1 MFKNDYGNKINEK
14 DKKNNLDTDDLE
26 NLYQLL
32 IKKNKDDNEKKI
44 CNIEYKT
51 IWENIGDILFKKEGA
66 NKSENAESSKIKVD
80 NTKNK
85 FLENENSNLDIK
97 DNMSFEAIFKIIRY
111 QETSNFINSYDN
123 EYDNYLN
130 EEEEEPPVIKAFIN
144 EIQNL
149 EKIVNSDKKSEK
161 LISKKKIQ
169 LYLFLI
175 YLILKNYPFYVPK
188 RSYLEKYYL
197 QLKKYKDWPEQI
209 GVQGKK
215 LYSLFI
221 NELYLPGITIFKEIR
236 EKYFLDSVDPNKFL
250 LISDDF
256 LRYYFFYDDRS
267 NSSTYKFL
275 KDDISDEKVNLN
287 AKELFA
293 PASNVFNAKE
303 KAKTKVEV
311 KTLKEFNYLTI
322 MHLIIFF
329 CQQILSHNEKIPL
342 NIYQRLCDQ
351 YFKSI
356 PDYKNKE
363 GYLDLVGRKKL
374 DDKKES
380 INIAYDKNIS
390 RNTLNKSLL
399 NSLLNILDV
408 GLKTD
413 YYKDFLPMI
422 SELEKKIM
430 SSISP
435 QEVNLEL
442 NILNLR
448 EYLIPK
454 IEIKN
459 PKDISLLQIYQY
471 NYINIEDKY
480 LSHLNK
486 TIDYKNYDI
495 NPEDK
500 QRVDQFNCIVNI
512 KKNIIEKYLKMRF
525 ILHEEQLIHFI
536 NLLIDDVEDLQEK
549 LRERAN
555 NERKLLMEQKE
566 KEKEQKEKKLKQE
579 NDKKFKKKRD
589 ETQIEKEK
597 KKKEYEEKLKSLP
610 FYELKKLL
618 ENNPNNADVEKVM
631 EKRET
636 NALPDIENFINSIT
650 LYILPNDMEDLNL
663 SDYICRNNFIYQYIF
678 SKKNGIDF
686 NIVNKL
692 LKENLCIYLEEAK
705 NYFELDVYKIILTPS
720 KDKNDYIINYFYSFV
735 MIEIIEGG
743 PPVSI
748 TYLNNNDNPESEK
761 SVNQANDIK
770 KIYIMNLM
778 FKEKDKKETLSGA
791 KYILNEN
798 NGLLTVFCMKTNSN
812 EINNVNINYYGKLM
826 FHQTN
831 SEIFNCDEIKITG
844 TLKVEGIPNIE
855 ENSTFQEIIIGH
867 ANYDLENQEKRV
879 KLKIAIF

>member
-1 MFKNDYGNKINEK
+1 
-14 DKKNNLDTDDLE
+14 
-26 NLYQLL
+26 
-32 IKKNKDDNEKKI
+32 
-44 CNIEYKT
+44 
-51 IWENIGDILFKKEGA
+51 
-66 NKSENAESSKIKVD
+66 
-80 NTKNK
+80 
-85 FLENENSNLDIK
+85 
-97 DNMSFEAIFKIIRY
+97 
-111 QETSNFINSYDN
+111 
-123 EYDNYLN
+123 
-130 EEEEEPPVIKAFIN
+130 
-144 EIQNL
+144 
-149 EKIVNSDKKSEK
+149 
-161 LISKKKIQ
+161 
-169 LYLFLI
+169 
-175 YLILKNYPFYVPK
+175 
-188 RSYLEKYYL
+188 
-197 QLKKYKDWPEQI
+197 
-209 GVQGKK
+209 
-215 LYSLFI
+215 
-221 NELYLPGITIFKEIR
+221 
-236 EKYFLDSVDPNKFL
+236 
-250 LISDDF
+250 
-256 LRYYFFYDDRS
+256 
-267 NSSTYKFL
+267 
-275 KDDISDEKVNLN
+275 
-287 AKELFA
+287 
-293 PASNVFNAKE
+293 
-303 KAKTKVEV
+303 
-311 KTLKEFNYLTI
+311 
-322 MHLIIFF
+322 
-329 CQQILSHNEKIPL
+329 
-342 NIYQRLCDQ
+342 
-351 YFKSI
+351 
-356 PDYKNKE
+356 
-363 GYLDLVGRKKL
+363 
-374 DDKKES
+374 
-380 INIAYDKNIS
+380 
-390 RNTLNKSLL
+390 
-399 NSLLNILDV
+399 
-408 GLKTD
+408 
-413 YYKDFLPMI
+413 
-422 SELEKKIM
+422 
-430 SSISP
+430 
-435 QEVNLEL
+435 
-442 NILNLR
+442 
-448 EYLIPK
+448 
-454 IEIKN
+454 
-459 PKDISLLQIYQY
+459 
-471 NYINIEDKY
+471 
-480 LSHLNK
+480 
-486 TIDYKNYDI
+486 
-495 NPEDK
+495 
-500 QRVDQFNCIVNI
+500 
-512 KKNIIEKYLKMRF
+512 MRF

-650 LYILPNDMEDLNL
+650 LYILPNDMEDLTL